1 MYSKLVV
8 YRSELNSKAISKYKI
23 LGILCE
29 LILSK
34 ELFKRN
40 SDISIFLKEVLFLE
54 FKEYVFA
61 SRASI
66 LSRTI
71 REIPKEKEE
80 KYTIY
85 KNNLLNFVIKNIEI
99 IKKEKNI
106 IEKKEKFLDGW
117 IKWK

>member
-34 ELFKRN
+34 ELFKKN
-40 SDISIFLKEVLFLE
+40 SDLSIFLKEILFLE

-61 SRASI
+61 SRTSI
-66 LSRTI
+66 LSRVI
-71 REIPKEKEE
+71 REIPEEKEE
-80 KYTIY
+80 KYTVY

-117 IKWK
+117 IK